1 MAISKTKSITLQAP
15 IASNPHYTLTAQFT
29 EKSTSIAN
37 NTSSIYA
44 KATLAVDSS
53 SSFTGSDN
61 GTLSIYWY
69 DNNNNS
75 SGLLLYSMSIG
86 SLSAGTNKYV
96 EKTLNIPHKADGT
109 LSGYAKAV
117 WTKKGGNSAV
127 PASGNISTD
136 NTPLT
141 AIPRKSGIVVTSGAQ
156 DISDIYVLIDINR
169 KLNTYTDTIEWTC
182 GNLSETIQTKGS
194 DTKIAL
200 FFDSTAYST
209 TEVPS
214 GYEKKLSAYTLADL
228 MTLIPSTSNETIA
241 FTTTTYNGNT
251 SLGST
256 TANFNFQVYKSTYA
270 NSLAYEVTDNLSLS
284 LTGDD
289 SVIIKGISS
298 VEATNTPTKT
308 INDTSTI
315 TSYKF
320 MTDTTPE
327 VDSNSNTIT
336 YQNFVG
342 TTLYGSLVD
351 SRTKRPGTTAE
362 IDLTNY
368 ILNYFAP
375 SITSLIANRTEE
387 TSSTINWSVQGEFW
401 NDDFGEV
408 NNAIHVY
415 YRYKIDNG
423 SYNSYTEVTPTISS
437 NTYSYS
443 GSISVVS
450 TSNATLEVKVVDATL
465 NEYTLTASITKGKSV
480 FDIGEEVMNVN
491 GTLCINGYPIPEYNI
506 IENLLN
512 IIGIQLKSDN
522 KNIYSVPYYPIGS
535 IYITS
540 TNNNPGNLL
549 GGTWELIDKEFEPKY
564 FTATD
569 TDKWYTINSTNTTS
583 GTCYAIRAG
592 HTITIEMTL
601 VTKVALTDS
610 NFDLITFN
618 IQKLGIAAN
627 KDFGNANIS
636 ALVSDVNNGIVM
648 AIWYGGGVVR
658 SFDVIQR
665 GSSTA
670 SLPAGANPRGSAT
683 WTIRAEDMD
692 DSACNK
698 FYWKRIA

>member
-1 MAISKTKSITLQAP
+1 MAISKTKSITLKAP

-29 EKSTSIAN
+29 EKSTSTAN

-53 SSFTGSDN
+53 SAFTGSDN

-96 EKTLNIPHKADGT
+96 EKTLNIAHKADGT

-117 WTKKGGNSAV
+117 WTKKGSNTAV
-127 PASGNISTD
+127 PVPGNVSTD

-182 GNLSETIQTKGS
+182 GNLSEIIQTKGS

-209 TEVPS
+209 TDVPS

-256 TANFNFQVYKSTYA
+256 TANFNFQVYKSTYT

-298 VEATNTPTKT
+298 VEVTNTPTKT

-336 YQNFVG
+336 YQNFAG
-342 TTLYGSLVD
+342 TKLYGSLVD
-351 SRTKRPGTTAE
+351 SRGKRPGTTAE

-375 SITSLIANRTEE
+375 SITSLIANRLEE
-387 TSSTINWSVQGEFW
+387 TSSTINWSVQGGFW

-415 YRYKIDNG
+415 YRYKLDNG
-423 SYNSYTEVTPTISS
+423 NYNSYTEVTPTISS

-443 GSISVVS
+443 GSISVPS

-465 NEYTLTASITKGKSV
+465 NEYTLTASITKGKST
-480 FDIGEEVMNVN
+480 FDIGEEVMNIN

-506 IENLLN
+506 IESLLN
-512 IIGIQLKSDN
+512 NIGIQLKSDN
-522 KNIYSVPYYPIGS
+522 KKIYPVPYYPIGS

-540 TNNNPGNLL
+540 TNDNPKNLL
-549 GGTWELIDKEFEPKY
+549 GGTWELIDKEFTPKK
-564 FTATD
+564 FTPNDSDA
-569 TDKWYTINSTNTTS
+569 WYTINTTNLTS
-583 GTCYAIRAG
+583 ANCYAMRSG
-592 HTITIEMTL
+592 HTITIECA
-601 VTKVALTDS
+601 VVNKVALTDS
-610 NFDLITFN
+610 NFDLLTFD
-618 IQKLGIAAN
+618 IHKLGIASGKEIGTAFFAPLCA
-627 KDFGNANIS
+627 DGA
-636 ALVSDVNNGIVM
+636 NGI
-648 AIWYGGGVVR
+648 AFGIFYGGGILR
-658 SFDVIQR
+658 TYDVMVR
-665 GSSTA
+665 GSNSA
-670 SLPAGANPRGSAT
+670 SLPVVGNLRASAT
-683 WTIRAEDMD
+683 WAVKYEDMD